1 MLGGIFVFVHRNARV
16 GIVVAI
22 VAAAVG
28 AATAIGWVTA
38 PI

>member
-1 MLGGIFVFVHRNARV
+1 MLGGIFVFVHRNARI

-38 PI
+38 PV

>member
-22 VAAAVG
+22 AAAAVG

-38 PI
+38 PV

>member
-1 MLGGIFVFVHRNARV
+1 MFGGIFVFVHRNARV
-16 GIVVAI
+16 GLVVAI
-22 VAAAVG
+22 AAAAVG